1 MSRSSHAI
9 INLSSVQSNL
19 QKLIALTN
27 GAKIIAVV
35 KADAY
40 GNGAV
45 EVAKLLEDKV
55 DLLAVAFLD
64 EALELRNAGITK
76 PILILQ
82 GAHHADDFYE
92 GGNKQL
98 VWMMHSHWQ
107 LNAYREYLVKSHTKP
122 NAWFKFDTGMHRL
135 GFPIEDF
142 RHVIEDYSDII
153 TTNSAIV
160 THLARSDEPDHS
172 HVNEQI
178 EIFFNAIEKTEL
190 PLCIANSAT
199 SIRFPHAH
207 KNYVRLGIAMYGSTP
222 FEASDNPIELAP
234 VMSLHSEIIA
244 LRTIPKGDTVG
255 YGGTWRAPRESVIAT
270 IAIGYGDGYPR
281 HAPTGTPAWCNN
293 KIIPLV
299 GRVSM
304 DMLTFDVSDLDN
316 PKIGDLVE
324 LWGNKLAIN
333 DVAEH
338 IGTIG
343 YELMTRVSKRIPRH
357 YIYPNSHKR
366 EALEQ

>member
-1 MSRSSHAI
+1 LSRSSHAI

-64 EALELRNAGITK
+64 EALALRNAGINKT
-76 PILILQ
+76 ILILQ
-82 GAHHADDFYE
+82 GAHHADDFDQGE
-92 GGNKQL
+92 NNQFI
-98 VWMMHSHWQ
+98 WIMHSYWQ
-107 LNAYREYLVKSHTKP
+107 LDAYRAYLSRSKMP
-122 NAWFKFDTGMHRL
+122 PCAWIKFDTGMHRL
-135 GFPIEDF
+135 GFPINDF
-142 RHVIEDYSDII
+142 NRVIDDYGDII
-153 TTNSAIV
+153 DENSAIV
-160 THLARSDEPDHS
+160 THLARSDEPDQS
-172 HVNEQI
+172 HVNMQI
-178 EIFFNAIEKTEL
+178 ASFLKAIEKTEF

-222 FEASDNPIELAP
+222 FEAADNPIELTP
-234 VMSLHSEIIA
+234 VMSLHSQIIA

-255 YGGTWRAPRESVIAT
+255 YGGTWRAPKESVIAT
-270 IAIGYGDGYPR
+270 VAIGYGDGYPR

-293 KIIPLV
+293 QIIPLV

-304 DMLTFDVSDLDN
+304 DMLTFDVSGLDD
-316 PKIGDLVE
+316 PQIGDLVE

-343 YELMTRVSKRIPRH
+343 YELMTRVSKRIPRQ
-357 YIYPNSHKR
+357 YIYPGSPENKGN
-366 EALEQ
+366 E